1 MNQPKPWR
9 ICPKN
14 PPVQMKK
21 GENIAPLLPATRFLD
36 GLSYIGDEF
45 VGCYVLET
53 REGLIMFDAT
63 WNTEYHLNNVLKG
76 FEDLDLDVKDVRYI
90 LITHGHSDHYGYAG
104 RIRELSGAK
113 ILMSETDCELAK
125 KQDTMPFPPMDFEPD
140 QFIDEED
147 VVRLGEAAIHVYAT
161 PGHTPGSLSFIFDV
175 YDEGVRH
182 VASLWGGTGVT
193 RAGLEECNIY
203 IKEAIRFSQISDE
216 MGVDV
221 ILQAHPFEI
230 NGKQKLEIVRNV
242 FSQGVSNP
250 FVIGRE
256 GARQFEKYLMN
267 KAIFFRNKRL
277 AEAKEN
283 DRN

>member
-1 MNQPKPWR
+1 MKQRKPWR
-9 ICPKN
+9 ICPTV

-21 GENIAPLLPATRFLD
+21 GENIAPLIPATRFLD

-53 REGLIMFDAT
+53 SEGLIMFDAT
-63 WNTEYHLNNVLKG
+63 WNSEHHYNNVLKG
-76 FEDLDLDVKDVRYI
+76 FEDLGLDVKDVRYI

-113 ILMSETDCELAK
+113 ILMSETDHELAR
-125 KQDTMPFPPMDFEPD
+125 KQSSMPFPPMDFEAD
-140 QFIDEED
+140 DFIGEGDI
-147 VVRLGEAAIHVYAT
+147 VRLGDTAIHVYST

-175 YDEGVRH
+175 YDEGVKH
-182 VASLWGGTGVT
+182 TASLWGGTGVQ
-193 RAGLEECNIY
+193 RAGIDQCNVY

-216 MGVDV
+216 MVVDV

-250 FVIGRE
+250 FVIGRD
-256 GARQFEKYLMN
+256 GARLYEKYLMN
-267 KAIFFRNKRL
+267 KAIFFRDKKL
-277 AEAKEN
+277 AEAKKN
-283 DRN
+283 DGN